1 MRRPACSAYVGAELR
16 RIKAVRI
23 GIIVRSDEFDRD
35 APAFDWTLFECTAQ
49 EAVDYTCPA
58 ALTGTLP
65 ANYRYR
71 VYETIV
77 PLAQPDVEPLTMT
90 SRPHALPYR
99 RRQSGV
105 VLFIALIVMVALSI
119 AGIALIRSVD
129 TGLSVTA
136 NLGFRQASI
145 PPSTWAVEN
154 AISAMFE
161 KKEIDLEKPKPT
173 TTTTRTAR
181 DQDAGQARGQ
191 LRRAVRPAGPHADN
205 YPGTFVT
212 ETDGAGNTIRYVIER
227 MCLDEG
233 PAVAAICDMS
243 PPKKSEATTKMEF
256 SKPDVIRVPFYRV
269 TVRVDG
275 PNNTTTFAQA
285 TLR

>member
-1 MRRPACSAYVGAELR
+1 
-16 RIKAVRI
+16 
-23 GIIVRSDEFDRD
+23 
-35 APAFDWTLFECTAQ
+35 
-49 EAVDYTCPA
+49 
-58 ALTGTLP
+58 
-65 ANYRYR
+65 
-71 VYETIV
+71 
-77 PLAQPDVEPLTMT
+77 MT
-90 SRPHALPYR
+90 SRPHALPNR

-154 AISAMFE
+154 AISSMFE
-161 KKEIDLEKPKPT
+161 KKDINLE
-173 TTTTRTAR
+173 AV
-181 DQDAGQARGQ
+181 DAGRNYYPY
-191 LRRAVRPAGPHADN
+191 RVEIKTPAKPEDNYGVPYDLQGLTPAN
-205 YPGTFVT
+205 YPGGFVK
-212 ETDGAGNTIRYVIER
+212 ETDNAGNTIRYVIER

-233 PAVAAICDMS
+233 PAVASNCDMS
-243 PPKKSEATTKMEF
+243 PPKKSEATTAMELV
-256 SKPDVIRVPFYRV
+256 KPDLIRVPFYRV

>member
-1 MRRPACSAYVGAELR
+1 MAAPLR
-16 RIKAVRI
+16 SFA
-23 GIIVRSDEFDRD
+23 S
-35 APAFDWTLFECTAQ
+35 P
-49 EAVDYTCPA
+49 
-58 ALTGTLP
+58 
-65 ANYRYR
+65 
-71 VYETIV
+71 
-77 PLAQPDVEPLTMT
+77 
-90 SRPHALPYR
+90 

-119 AGIALIRSVD
+119 AGIALVRSVD

-154 AISAMFE
+154 AISSMFE
-161 KKEIDLEKPKPT
+161 KKEIDLEQVKLDRNYYPYRFEIKNPGKPE
-173 TTTTRTAR
+173 
-181 DQDAGQARGQ
+181 
-191 LRRAVRPAGPHADN
+191 DN
-205 YPGTFVT
+205 YGIPYDLQGLTPANYPVTFAK
-212 ETDGAGNTIRYVIER
+212 ETDAAGNEIRYVIER

-233 PAVAAICDMS
+233 PAVAANCDMS
-243 PPKKSEATTKMEF
+243 PPKKSEATTAMELI
-256 SKPDVIRVPFYRV
+256 KPDVIRVPFYRV

>member
-1 MRRPACSAYVGAELR
+1 
-16 RIKAVRI
+16 
-23 GIIVRSDEFDRD
+23 
-35 APAFDWTLFECTAQ
+35 
-49 EAVDYTCPA
+49 
-58 ALTGTLP
+58 
-65 ANYRYR
+65 
-71 VYETIV
+71 
-77 PLAQPDVEPLTMT
+77 MT
-90 SRPHALPYR
+90 SRPRAFPGR

-105 VLFIALIVMVALSI
+105 VLFIALIVMVAMSI

-154 AISAMFE
+154 AISSMFE
-161 KKEIDLEKPKPT
+161 KKEIDLEKPKSDKNYYPYRYEIKNPGKPEDTYGVPYELQGLTPT
-173 TTTTRTAR
+173 
-181 DQDAGQARGQ
+181 
-191 LRRAVRPAGPHADN
+191 N
-205 YPGTFVT
+205 YPGSFVT

-227 MCLDEG
+227 MCIDEG

-243 PPKKSEATTKMEF
+243 PPKKSEATTNMEL
-256 SKPDVIRVPFYRV
+256 SKPDLIRVPFYRV

>member
-1 MRRPACSAYVGAELR
+1 
-16 RIKAVRI
+16 
-23 GIIVRSDEFDRD
+23 
-35 APAFDWTLFECTAQ
+35 
-49 EAVDYTCPA
+49 
-58 ALTGTLP
+58 
-65 ANYRYR
+65 
-71 VYETIV
+71 
-77 PLAQPDVEPLTMT
+77 MT
-90 SRPHALPYR
+90 SRPHALPNR

-129 TGLSVTA
+129 SGLSITA

-161 KKEIDLEKPKPT
+161 KKDIDDLEKPKLDHNYYPYRYEIKNPGKPEDT
-173 TTTTRTAR
+173 YGVPYDLQGLT
-181 DQDAGQARGQ
+181 
-191 LRRAVRPAGPHADN
+191 PSN
-205 YPGTFVT
+205 YPVTFVT

-233 PAVAAICDMS
+233 PAVAANCDMS
-243 PPKKSEATTKMEF
+243 PPKKSEATTNMELV
-256 SKPDVIRVPFYRV
+256 KPDLIRVPFYRV

>member
-1 MRRPACSAYVGAELR
+1 
-16 RIKAVRI
+16 
-23 GIIVRSDEFDRD
+23 
-35 APAFDWTLFECTAQ
+35 
-49 EAVDYTCPA
+49 
-58 ALTGTLP
+58 
-65 ANYRYR
+65 
-71 VYETIV
+71 
-77 PLAQPDVEPLTMT
+77 MT
-90 SRPHALPYR
+90 SRPHALAYR

-129 TGLSVTA
+129 SGLSVTA

-161 KKEIDLEKPKPT
+161 KKDINLEAVDAARNYYPYRLEIKTPAKPEDNYGVPFDLQGLT
-173 TTTTRTAR
+173 
-181 DQDAGQARGQ
+181 
-191 LRRAVRPAGPHADN
+191 PAN
-205 YPGTFVT
+205 YPGSFVT

-233 PAVAAICDMS
+233 PAVASNCDMS
-243 PPKKSEATTKMEF
+243 PPKKSEATTAMELT
-256 SKPDVIRVPFYRV
+256 KPDLIRVPFYRV